1 MEGKQERQKISLPIM
16 TRLWFWLGLLSALL
30 FGYSASGEP
39 TLPQHSEDKS
49 QKFDACSLATGEEV
63 GAIQRA
69 KMLDPKSSE
78 GPEMDFVLSQCY
90 YGSAEPDKSVSLGLM
105 QRNPAD
111 PGTRPIAQFWHETFD
126 HLASAENG
134 EGAEKKRQEDK
145 GEDNKEHEG
154 VRPQKIEGIG
164 EESYWLGNPMGGI
177 LYVLKNDRMLRIS
190 FGGPGNADEKLGK
203 SKTLAQ
209 KAIGRLP

>member
-1 MEGKQERQKISLPIM
+1 M
-16 TRLWFWLGLLSALL
+16 TRAWFSLGLLSALL
-30 FGYSASGEP
+30 FGYSASGGP
-39 TLPQHSEDKS
+39 PPPQHSEDKN
-49 QKFDACSLATGEEV
+49 QKIDACGLATGEEV
-63 GAIQRA
+63 GAIQGA
-69 KMLDPKSSE
+69 KMLDPKNSE
-78 GPEMDFVLSQCY
+78 GPEKDFVLSQCY

-105 QRNPAD
+105 QRNPTD
-111 PGTRPIAQFWHETFD
+111 PGTRTIAQFWHETFD

-134 EGAEKKRQEDK
+134 EGAEKKRQADN
-145 GEDNKEHEG
+145 GEVKKEHEG

-190 FGGPGNADEKLGK
+190 FGGPGSADEKLGK
-203 SKTLAQ
+203 SKALAE

>member
-1 MEGKQERQKISLPIM
+1 M
-16 TRLWFWLGLLSALL
+16 TRFRLWPGLVSALL
-30 FGYSASGEP
+30 FGCSMSGEITP
-39 TLPQHSEDKS
+39 PQVSEDKN
-49 QKFDACSLATGEEV
+49 QKIDACSLATREEV
-63 GAIQRA
+63 GAIQGA

-78 GPEMDFVLSQCY
+78 GPEMDFVFSQCY
-90 YGSAEPDKSVSLGLM
+90 YGSAEPDKSVNLGLM
-105 QRNPAD
+105 QRNPKD
-111 PGTRPIAQFWHETFD
+111 PGRHTIAQFWHETFD
-126 HLASAENG
+126 HLASAENA

-164 EESYWLGNPMGGI
+164 EESYWLGNPIGGI

-190 FGGPGNADEKLGK
+190 FGGPGSADEKLGK
-203 SKTLAQ
+203 SKSLAQ

>member
-1 MEGKQERQKISLPIM
+1 M

-30 FGYSASGEP
+30 FGYSASSEP
-39 TLPQHSEDKS
+39 TPPQHSEDKNH
-49 QKFDACSLATGEEV
+49 KIDACSLATGEEV
-63 GAIQRA
+63 GAIQGS

-105 QRNPAD
+105 QRNPKD
-111 PGTRPIAQFWHETFD
+111 PGTRTITQFWHETFD
-126 HLASAENG
+126 HFASAENG
-134 EGAEKKRQEDK
+134 EGNEKNRKESK
-145 GEDNKEHEG
+145 GDENKEHEG

-164 EESYWLGNPMGGI
+164 QESYWLGNPMGGI

-190 FGGPGNADEKLGK
+190 FGGPGSADDKLAK
-203 SKTLAQ
+203 SKALAQ

>member
-1 MEGKQERQKISLPIM
+1 M
-16 TRLWFWLGLLSALL
+16 TRVSFWLGLLSALL
-30 FGYSASGEP
+30 FGYSVSGEP
-39 TLPQHSEDKS
+39 TPPQHSEDKN
-49 QKFDACSLATGEEV
+49 QEIDACSLATREEV
-63 GAIQRA
+63 GAIQGA
-69 KMLDPKSSE
+69 KMLDPKNSE

-105 QRNPAD
+105 QRNPTD
-111 PGTRPIAQFWHETFD
+111 PGRRTIALFWHETFD
-126 HLASAENG
+126 HLASAKNG

-145 GEDNKEHEG
+145 DEDKKEHEG

-203 SKTLAQ
+203 SKALAQ
-209 KAIGRLP
+209 KALSSLGKTSR